1 MHLLIP
7 FPITSICKYTTD
19 FQYTKKKLS
28 KCTKTRMKPYRPMC
42 DLPGYTQI
50 NESNNATFS
59 VISEKSCIFAPSNS
73 EVQTGVGRK
82 T

>member
-1 MHLLIP
+1 M
-7 FPITSICKYTTD
+7 
-19 FQYTKKKLS
+19 
-28 KCTKTRMKPYRPMC
+28 PYRPLC
-42 DLPGYTQI
+42 DLSGYTPI

-73 EVQTGVGRK
+73 EVQKGVG